1 MEIDGESSHGT
12 EVKLLASEAANT
24 FARVEECDAG
34 ERLLFISTKVREILQ
49 PRVKAKAAK
58 AGKGGSKK
66 GRKKGK

>member
-1 MEIDGESSHGT
+1 MEIDGESSNDT
-12 EVKLLASEAANT
+12 DVKLLASQVAST
-24 FARVEECDAG
+24 FARMEECGTG